1 MSDGGVDCDF
11 SHRSQCNEGIRTK
24 IIRERCEKAWLSLT
38 MKSISISD
46 NVNERME
53 GNQCGR

>member
-1 MSDGGVDCDF
+1 MGGEVDCDF
-11 SHRSQCNEGIRTK
+11 SHCSQCIERIRTK

-38 MKSISISD
+38 MKSISKSD

-53 GNQCGR
+53 GNQCG